1 MSGDTLT
8 SSCEAQS
15 RELRTVAVTGLKP
28 NEINGQVFT
37 TSLTDLSIEKL
48 AENIAEVGL
57 RQPLEIRPDGTILDG
72 HRRWLAVKS
81 LGWDKVEVVVVSDV
95 EDTAGIEGYVLD
107 AFSTTRDATVGERVR
122 IYGLALRVLQRRHGK
137 SRGRPRK
144 TESNDA
150 VFWNRAAIQKEAA
163 MLAGFGSEVTAR
175 RATAVIESGHED
187 LIAGVESGEV
197 SISAAHT
204 KLRTPASRVSSDDA
218 KTSEDPES
226 ESDADDGDSDGDG
239 DGDEGSTGESPD
251 PAEPVDEQ
259 QDGLT
264 EHHDDQGDDE
274 DEDPGTGDDDEPDPV
289 NPDDDVSEVPLKT
302 ALEVVMAAMEA
313 IDHVKAVRAVRAFA
327 QRGGVE
333 CWIPHEDDDHAT
345 KLSDLH
351 GHATE
356 VLEQYA
362 SDDIHDASMWV
373 ERAVEDMNETLALHT
388 PDDDEDVDNA
398 E

>member
-1 MSGDTLT
+1 MGDDTLT
-8 SSCEAQS
+8 SNSEAQS
-15 RELRTVAVTGLKP
+15 REHRTVKVEGLKP

-48 AENIAEVGL
+48 AENIHEVGL

-72 HRRWLAVKS
+72 HRRWLAVRH
-81 LGWDKVEVVVVSDV
+81 LGWDEVEVVVVPDV
-95 EDTAGIEGYVLD
+95 EDDEAVEGYVLD

-122 IYGLALRVLQRRHGK
+122 IYGLALRVLQRRHG
-137 SRGRPRK
+137 RAPGRPRK
-144 TESNDA
+144 SGSNDPG
-150 VFWNRAAIQKEAA
+150 FWSREEIAAEAA
-163 MLAGFGSEVTAR
+163 KIAGFGSAGTAR

-187 LIAGVESGEV
+187 TIAAIENGEL
-197 SISAAHT
+197 SISAAHG
-204 KLRTPASRVSSDDA
+204 KLRVPSSQVPSDDA
-218 KTSEDPES
+218 ETSEDLAPEP
-226 ESDADDGDSDGDG
+226 DADDDATDGDAAVPQP
-239 DGDEGSTGESPD
+239 DKSPD
-251 PAEPVDEQ
+251 PVEPVDEQ
-259 QDGLT
+259 QDGLADD
-264 EHHDDQGDDE
+264 HDDQGDDE

-327 QRGGVE
+327 HRGGVE

-362 SDDIHDASMWV
+362 SDDIRAASMWV